1 MNTRRGLGRGLG
13 ALIPSAPP
21 QQRPADAGNDEL
33 TQSLPAQPWGT
44 LSPTAPTSPTED
56 SGATHPAAEDSA
68 SADPS
73 KGEPA
78 RLMGE
83 VAGATYAEVP
93 VDQISPNP
101 RQPRKVFDEE
111 AMAELVAS
119 ITEVG
124 LLQPVVVRRTGD
136 DAYELIMG
144 ERRLRATQ
152 QAGHTVIPAII
163 RSTADEDLLRDAL
176 LENLH
181 RAQLNPLEEAAAYSQ
196 LLDDF
201 GCTHE
206 ELASRLGRS
215 RPQITNTI
223 RLLKLTPAV
232 QRRVAAG
239 VLSNGHARALLG
251 LDDPDAQ
258 GRLAHRIVAEGLSVR
273 AVEEIVSV
281 GDSADGPRARRQ
293 RRGTVVAPRLA
304 DLAARLSE
312 RYDTRVK
319 VDMGRSKG
327 RITVEYGSL
336 EDLERIVALMDP
348 VAPRQPDVARN
359 VDHSQIHRNVEASGD
374 RES

>member
-1 MNTRRGLGRGLG
+1 
-13 ALIPSAPP
+13 
-21 QQRPADAGNDEL
+21 
-33 TQSLPAQPWGT
+33 
-44 LSPTAPTSPTED
+44 
-56 SGATHPAAEDSA
+56 
-68 SADPS
+68 
-73 KGEPA
+73 
-78 RLMGE
+78 MGE

-101 RQPRKVFDEE
+101 RQPREVFDEE

-152 QAGHTVIPAII
+152 EAGHTVIPAII
-163 RSTADEDLLRDAL
+163 RSTSDEDLLRDAL

-196 LLDDF
+196 LLEDF

-206 ELASRLGRS
+206 ELAFRLGRS

-273 AVEEIVSV
+273 AVEEIVSM
-281 GDSADGPRARRQ
+281 GESADGAPVRRQ
-293 RRGTVVAPRLA
+293 RRGTVVAPRLV

-327 RITVEYGSL
+327 RITVEYGSI

-348 VAPRQPDVARN
+348 LAAQPDAPGTADPSW
-359 VDHSQIHRNVEASGD
+359 VDQAVEPSAD
-374 RES
+374 RQD